1 MLPPIQKSLSRPC
14 GDSVA
19 IVAPVVEDAFGAP
32 VADATGWRLVV
43 SVKNAQTDADSAALI
58 MLDSSS
64 QTICGNAIRQ
74 VIETA
79 GLTVGARLFYDARF
93 IDPAGRVFT
102 YCSGILLV
110 EQPVTA
116 SPGNV
121 TPVSL
126 GGVIPGARPVTFT
139 SAVELTATV
148 TAGKT
153 RNVFLTGTINGV
165 LTTVQLI
172 AGTET
177 GDGYFRPDD
186 FNADTNA
193 CVWVQL
199 Q

>member
-1 MLPPIQKSLSRPC
+1 MLPPIQTPLARPC
-14 GDSVA
+14 GDA
-19 IVAPVVEDAFGAP
+19 IAILAPVVEDAFGAP
-32 VADATGWRLVV
+32 VADASGWRLVV
-43 SVKNAQTDADSAALI
+43 AVKTAQTDADSAALI
-58 MLDSSS
+58 LLDSST
-64 QTICGNAIRQ
+64 QTICGNVIRQ
-74 VIETA
+74 VVDTS

-102 YCSGILLV
+102 YQSGILLV
-110 EQPVTA
+110 GQPVTA
-116 SPGNV
+116 HPGNV
-121 TPVSL
+121 SPVSPA
-126 GGVIPGARPVTFT
+126 GVIPGARPVTFI
-139 SAVELTATV
+139 SAAELTATV

-186 FNADTNA
+186 FNAETNA